1 MCIFLTGCTGK
12 DSNNENLKQ
21 KTLADVDYI
30 GNKIITTINMLNNI
44 TLDNYI
50 VSSKSVEFQAE
61 GSQSTSE
68 GSKEGTVSSNQS
80 QTQESQTQN
89 NYQGQAQG
97 TQNQNPMVVTE
108 MSQNNVLTTN
118 TEEINWDVIK
128 QEVELINDAW
138 GIVVLDLYE
147 QKINNNEVLEFSTIL
162 DDTIISVNKENKEET
177 LNNLSSLYSVLPK
190 YLEQIGA
197 EESKQ
202 NISKIN
208 SNILKAYS
216 SANQPNW
223 IGIGNNLQ
231 QVEQDFLK
239 LMEDVEYVSKN
250 DHKVKQVYVEF
261 KELQNALPNQDQ
273 TLFYVKYK
281 NLMQSLNTL

>member
-21 KTLADVDYI
+21 KTLAEVDYI

-162 DDTIISVNKENKEET
+162 DYTIISVNNENKEET

-197 EESKQ
+197 EGSKQ
-202 NISKIN
+202 SISKIN

-223 IGIGNNLQ
+223 IDISNNLQ

-239 LMEDVEYVSKN
+239 LMEDVEYISKN

>member
-1 MCIFLTGCTGK
+1 MCIFLTGCSGEQ
-12 DSNNENLKQ
+12 DNNEALKQ
-21 KTLADVDYI
+21 KTLAEVDYI

-80 QTQESQTQN
+80 QSSQTQN
-89 NYQGQAQG
+89 NSQGQAQG
-97 TQNQNPMVVTE
+97 SQNENPMVVTE
-108 MSQNNVLTTN
+108 MSQHNILTTN
-118 TEEINWDVIK
+118 TEEINWNLIK

-147 QKINNNEVLEFSTIL
+147 QETNNEQVLEFSTIL
-162 DDTIISVNKENKEET
+162 DYTIMSVNSESKEET
-177 LNNLSSLYSVLPK
+177 LNNLASLYAVLPK
-190 YLEQIGA
+190 YLQQIGA

-208 SNILKAYS
+208 SNMLKAYS
-216 SANQPNW
+216 IVNQPNW
-223 IGIGNNLQ
+223 IEVSNNLQ

-239 LMEDVEYVSKN
+239 LMEDVNYVSKN
-250 DHKVKQVYVEF
+250 EHKVKQVYVEF
-261 KELQNALPNQDQ
+261 KELQNSLPNQNQ